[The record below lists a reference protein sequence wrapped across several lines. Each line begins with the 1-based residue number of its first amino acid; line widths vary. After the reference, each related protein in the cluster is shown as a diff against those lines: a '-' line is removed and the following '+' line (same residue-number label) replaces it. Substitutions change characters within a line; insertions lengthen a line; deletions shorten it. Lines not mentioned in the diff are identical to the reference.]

1 MSRPAPTGW
10 LIVRLAVAGTALFVV
25 VSAAGV
31 VSPGSWAIAVLAVDA
46 ALAAAGCAAFL
57 VGYGR
62 ALRRSRTE
70 SIGVAALFF
79 LPSAVAPRAERRAL
93 LGCLAVQVAVGL
105 AAAFARP
112 YTTLAAGVLVP
123 VYGLGLVGLWAAR
136 HGSFPSRAGA
146 GEGV

>member
-1 MSRPAPTGW
+1 MSRPAVPGSPTM
-10 LIVRLAVAGTALFVV
+10 RLAVAGTGLFVV

-31 VSPGSWAIAVLAVDA
+31 VSPVSWGTAVLVVDA
-46 ALAAAGCAAFL
+46 TLAAAGCAAFL

-62 ALRRSRTE
+62 ALKRSRTE
-70 SIGVAALFF
+70 SVGVAALFF
-79 LPSAVAPRAERRAL
+79 LPSAVAPPPVRRVL
-93 LGCLAVQVAVGL
+93 LGCLGVQVAGAL

-136 HGSFPSRAGA
+136 HGSFPSRAGR
-146 GEGV
+146 